1 MAKRNSSSK
10 SVTKRTPKVEALPQ
24 AAAAP
29 DLNEEEVSSS
39 PSKRRAVGEESAVAK
54 RVLRSRSV
62 TKKKQEVEAQPQEEE
77 EEEESSSPRKRRA
90 EEEESEMAKL
100 KSRSKSVTEKKR
112 RVEEQPQAAAPKEEE
127 ESSSP
132 RRAVEKKDDDE
143 EDSRFVG
150 EPVPDLEARQRWPKR
165 YEEKGKVYFL
175 FFCFL
180 FEFSVCSK

>member
-1 MAKRNSSSK
+1 M
-10 SVTKRTPKVEALPQ
+10 TKRTPKVEALPQ

-39 PSKRRAVGEESAVAK
+39 PSKRRAVKEESAVAK

-77 EEEESSSPRKRRA
+77 ESSSPRKRRA
-90 EEEESEMAKL
+90 VEEESEMAKL

-165 YEEKGKVYFL
+165 YEEKGKVCFFFFAFFLSFL
-175 FFCFL
+175 FARSDNFCVEFL
-180 FEFSVCSK
+180 FG